1 MGNSSRRES
10 RKIERAELQRQAL
23 ELRKAGANYEQI
35 ANQLHL
41 ANKSVAWK
49 LVKAGIK
56 AIVEEPAQDVLK
68 LELDRLDVMLLGCW
82 SKAKAGEEKAV
93 DRVLR
98 IMERRASYLGLDS
111 PKAIHFD
118 VSKLSDDA
126 LRSIVSGAAAEA
138 PGGSGGG
145 TQAPS
150 GPGGEDGRLREPEPD
165 GSGPVG

>member
-35 ANQLHL
+35 ANQLQL
-41 ANKSVAWK
+41 SNKSVAWK

-118 VSKLSDDA
+118 VSKLTDDE
-126 LRSIVSGAAAEA
+126 LRSIVSGAGGEPASGGSSGAASSDRDGDEA
-138 PGGSGGG
+138 PVEAGE
-145 TQAPS
+145 
-150 GPGGEDGRLREPEPD
+150 GPRE
-165 GSGPVG
+165 GA